1 MSLENIFSDKVLVAL
16 SEALPQDIAELE
28 KIAGL
33 TTAQR
38 QNFGANILNI
48 CSRGTAEKR
57 SLDSIDADAD
67 APDAKRLALSDGA
80 QVPLPESINPSQLTP
95 EQLKWADRA
104 CAGESLFLTGEAG
117 TGKSFLLTYI
127 VQELKKTKNVA
138 VTATTG
144 IVAASLGGVTVH
156 SFAGVG
162 LGKGPQEEV
171 IARTLKSRDAV
182 NRWQE
187 TEVLVIDELSMMD
200 GSLFTLLE
208 ELARRARSNDQ
219 AFGGLQLLLCGD
231 FLQLPP
237 VDAKGFVFESEAWG
251 KVSPT
256 TAELQ
261 TILRQ
266 HGDEAFMNIL
276 SEVRIGICSAAAS
289 KMLANCSVDKKP
301 LPSDGIPPTR
311 LYCTNKDVD
320 AENAVRLSQLDGDVK
335 EVKAHDMWRQNA
347 SEAGTQKILDLVEKK
362 APSVLRLKIGAQV
375 VITKNLPSQGVM
387 NGTRGVIEA
396 WVGKVLGVPCPLVR
410 CDNGTVVKVEPA
422 SHIQKGVSGI
432 GDLNR
437 VQLPLK
443 LGWALTV
450 HRAQGCTL
458 SRAELQLENAF
469 DCGQVY
475 VALSR
480 VKSLDGLWI
489 RGKPVTQRE
498 VKAHR
503 SVLHFY
509 FV

>member
-208 ELARRARSNDQ
+208 ELARRTS
-219 AFGGLQLLLCGD
+219 GG
-231 FLQLPP
+231 
-237 VDAKGFVFESEAWG
+237 
-251 KVSPT
+251 
-256 TAELQ
+256 
-261 TILRQ
+261 R
-266 HGDEAFMNIL
+266 
-276 SEVRIGICSAAAS
+276 
-289 KMLANCSVDKKP
+289 
-301 LPSDGIPPTR
+301 
-311 LYCTNKDVD
+311 
-320 AENAVRLSQLDGDVK
+320 EN
-335 EVKAHDMWRQNA
+335 W
-347 SEAGTQKILDLVEKK
+347 
-362 APSVLRLKIGAQV
+362 
-375 VITKNLPSQGVM
+375 
-387 NGTRGVIEA
+387 
-396 WVGKVLGVPCPLVR
+396 
-410 CDNGTVVKVEPA
+410 
-422 SHIQKGVSGI
+422 
-432 GDLNR
+432 
-437 VQLPLK
+437 
-443 LGWALTV
+443 
-450 HRAQGCTL
+450 
-458 SRAELQLENAF
+458 
-469 DCGQVY
+469 
-475 VALSR
+475 
-480 VKSLDGLWI
+480 
-489 RGKPVTQRE
+489 
-498 VKAHR
+498 
-503 SVLHFY
+503 
-509 FV
+509 